1 MKNNLFFTILLVA
14 FISLSGNFS
23 VAQEVGHPNN
33 SLTII
38 GPRPIFSN
46 GAKPNVILDHFDTF
60 SSDILAEWYRETPPL
75 GTSRTNQIVEEIA
88 NWASQG
94 ISYSE
99 YYGLSGAH
107 SNIQDSLGD
116 EAKSMDLNG
125 NLYAGY
131 SFTSQAYLDYLILAG
146 IKAVD
151 AGVVYFTFDGAAQH
165 LETLSFDPATM
176 SEFSSWLE
184 TEYSSQELSSM
195 GINAADVTS
204 FNLADY
210 LKSADGG
217 AYTNSTWGEGSGSVR
232 DNPPTNSEIW
242 EAWSL
247 FVTKV
252 ERDFFASWVSEIKGY
267 AAGIGVD
274 IFVGANRASSSG
286 HRNWDLIDIFDFAIS
301 ETFLDSVGYPYHN
314 YDYLY
319 KTALNFNKRFWSW
332 GFPANTGSLNGTN
345 DPWGN
350 YHATELSRLWLAETL
365 AAGGLYQ
372 VPADWKSYFI
382 EEENPVNNGLS
393 RFVEFARQNIDL
405 FNLSRSGE
413 VGVVYNEAL
422 VRSDEDDFT
431 NGFKGIMALL
441 SEEQIP
447 HDVIFVGDPALNQ
460 RDLGNGSDPLGD
472 SSLIEI
478 SNYKALILPNVRMLT
493 DTQVATIEDYVNN
506 GGILIGFGDIATQNE
521 NGEDVSDNRSLD
533 DYFENDS
540 DPTASG
546 SGYIISFGA
555 VNIGEAFNN
564 NLATFDQQSALEN
577 YNNWTLSS
585 DNLVSLNTLKDN
597 WSSKV
602 DDSFTW
608 DLGLGLPRTV
618 HIHRY
623 KDESDGSLVYHFIN
637 RDINMTDDVDNQS
650 FNNTNDSS
658 GSIAIPSGFDS
669 TNVTLTWRTP
679 FEDTQLLSFNENNGR
694 LEFTLP
700 SFDVWGI
707 LKVGSLAIAV
717 DEVDETPESMFNSF
731 VSSRPDA
738 INDTGNYTNYR
749 YWKGGNHGEFPGEPF
764 WNIPLVASDDNG
776 VESVKL
782 FYRFS
787 ADGETWDQTVEWI
800 NEDVSDSPNPSNISL
815 EIFFDPPEG
824 EGIYEF
830 YTEAIDNQS
839 QEEIRNRPENGTW
852 ISDFSYGIDSTAPDS
867 PSNIVVRN
875 GSEELENQSNL
886 DPDSLESLTI
896 NWSPPDDNLSGHN
909 SGNFYITLDNATN
922 LVAQEPLTENFYEW
936 VPGLEEKELLKNGN
950 SLKITFRNED
960 FAGNW
965 GDTTELF
972 SLTLDSGGEAAPDA
986 PSGVIVANDGLAK
999 IIVSWTD
1006 NSTNETGFRVERK
1019 EGANG
1024 SWTSIASESA
1034 NTTRYVDTTVLSDTT
1049 YFYRVAA
1056 TGEGTII
1063 SAYLESPEIQ
1073 SVAEDGGGGGQA
1085 FSIWLQLFF
1094 TEDELLNPDIVGETA
1109 DPDGDK
1115 LGNRFE
1121 FLAKLSPIDNTSA
1134 LTYDFT
1140 SEPGEKV
1147 VISPVFDEV
1156 LWEVQSSTDLLNW
1169 DTVEVESYTVVG
1181 NEIQIDLDSFLP
1193 NTFFQLILYQHN

>member
-1 MKNNLFFTILLVA
+1 M
-14 FISLSGNFS
+14 
-23 VAQEVGHPNN
+23 
-33 SLTII
+33 
-38 GPRPIFSN
+38 
-46 GAKPNVILDHFDTF
+46 
-60 SSDILAEWYRETPPL
+60 
-75 GTSRTNQIVEEIA
+75 
-88 NWASQG
+88 
-94 ISYSE
+94 
-99 YYGLSGAH
+99 
-107 SNIQDSLGD
+107 
-116 EAKSMDLNG
+116 
-125 NLYAGY
+125 
-131 SFTSQAYLDYLILAG
+131 
-146 IKAVD
+146 
-151 AGVVYFTFDGAAQH
+151 
-165 LETLSFDPATM
+165 
-176 SEFSSWLE
+176 
-184 TEYSSQELSSM
+184 
-195 GINAADVTS
+195 
-204 FNLADY
+204 
-210 LKSADGG
+210 
-217 AYTNSTWGEGSGSVR
+217 
-232 DNPPTNSEIW
+232 
-242 EAWSL
+242 
-247 FVTKV
+247 
-252 ERDFFASWVSEIKGY
+252 
-267 AAGIGVD
+267 
-274 IFVGANRASSSG
+274 
-286 HRNWDLIDIFDFAIS
+286 
-301 ETFLDSVGYPYHN
+301 
-314 YDYLY
+314 
-319 KTALNFNKRFWSW
+319 
-332 GFPANTGSLNGTN
+332 
-345 DPWGN
+345 
-350 YHATELSRLWLAETL
+350 
-365 AAGGLYQ
+365 
-372 VPADWKSYFI
+372 
-382 EEENPVNNGLS
+382 
-393 RFVEFARQNIDL
+393 
-405 FNLSRSGE
+405 
-413 VGVVYNEAL
+413 
-422 VRSDEDDFT
+422 
-431 NGFKGIMALL
+431 
-441 SEEQIP
+441 
-447 HDVIFVGDPALNQ
+447 
-460 RDLGNGSDPLGD
+460 
-472 SSLIEI
+472 
-478 SNYKALILPNVRMLT
+478 
-493 DTQVATIEDYVNN
+493 
-506 GGILIGFGDIATQNE
+506 
-521 NGEDVSDNRSLD
+521 
-533 DYFENDS
+533 
-540 DPTASG
+540 
-546 SGYIISFGA
+546 
-555 VNIGEAFNN
+555 
-564 NLATFDQQSALEN
+564 
-577 YNNWTLSS
+577 
-585 DNLVSLNTLKDN
+585 
-597 WSSKV
+597 
-602 DDSFTW
+602 
-608 DLGLGLPRTV
+608 
-618 HIHRY
+618 
-623 KDESDGSLVYHFIN
+623 
-637 RDINMTDDVDNQS
+637 
-650 FNNTNDSS
+650 
-658 GSIAIPSGFDS
+658 
-669 TNVTLTWRTP
+669 
-679 FEDTQLLSFNENNGR
+679 
-694 LEFTLP
+694 
-700 SFDVWGI
+700 
-707 LKVGSLAIAV
+707 
-717 DEVDETPESMFNSF
+717 
-731 VSSRPDA
+731 
-738 INDTGNYTNYR
+738 
-749 YWKGGNHGEFPGEPF
+749 
-764 WNIPLVASDDNG
+764 
-776 VESVKL
+776 KL

-815 EIFFDPPEG
+815 EVFFDPPEG

-886 DPDSLESLTI
+886 DPDNLESLTI

-1006 NSTNETGFRVERK
+1006 NSINETGFRVERK

-1024 SWTSIASESA
+1024 SWTSITSESA

-1109 DPDGDK
+1109 DPDGDN